1 MKIKITVENVGINHA
16 RVEFEETCEPGGLKR
31 LLDEVGRELTNIS
44 EKKPETPRT
53 PCTDKHVRAD
63 QFTPASEG
71 ALKALWG
78 AAMANRTDVESVC
91 REYGVDPKNISK
103 RDCWRMTHDL
113 NEHSGYRQN

>member
-1 MKIKITVENVGINHA
+1 MKIKVVVENIGTNHA

-44 EKKPETPRT
+44 EKKPVSLRSPY
-53 PCTDKHVRAD
+53 TDRHVKD
-63 QFTPASEG
+63 DDIPASED
-71 ALKALWG
+71 ALRALWG
-78 AAMANRTDVESVC
+78 AAMYNHTDVESVC

-103 RDCWRMTHDL
+103 GDCWRMTHDL